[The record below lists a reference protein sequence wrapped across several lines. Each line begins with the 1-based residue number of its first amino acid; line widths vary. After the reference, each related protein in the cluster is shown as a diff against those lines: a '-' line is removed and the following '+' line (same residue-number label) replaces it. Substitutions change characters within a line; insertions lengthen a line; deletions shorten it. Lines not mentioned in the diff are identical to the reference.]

1 MSLRHFGE
9 AFEKVFEY
17 IVLGLMDKV
26 WIRDADLGALL
37 LCE

>member
-1 MSLRHFGE
+1 MPLRHSGE

-17 IVLGLMDKV
+17 IVLGLRDKV

-37 LCE
+37 VCE